1 VLAGHEPAALRGP
14 LDGLRTCQGE
24 DMPRRTAAQLVTDLA
39 RALLGGPLPLGV
51 RCWDGSEVPGP
62 PGAPTLIVTSPRALR
77 RIVYARDELGPARAY
92 VSGELDVEGDLFQV
106 LELPDNLPVRP
117 RLRLDHR
124 ALRAV
129 VVDLARTGALGRP
142 PPPPAEEARLRGLR
156 HSVRRDRAA
165 VSHHYDAGNDF
176 YALLLGPTMVY
187 SCAYFAT
194 PATSLED
201 AQRAKLDL
209 VCRKLD
215 LDRGMRLLDVGCGW
229 GSLVLHAASAY
240 GVRAVGVTISSA
252 QADLARRRV
261 TEAGLAD
268 RVEIRLQDYREVTDG
283 PYDAIA
289 SVGMA
294 EHVGRARFPGYAAG
308 LRDLLAPGGRLLNHA
323 IALGPDA
330 PGGSDPRS
338 FFARYVFPDGEL
350 QPLGDH
356 VGLLERAGLEVRDVE
371 GLREHY
377 ALTCRAWVANLEA
390 RWEEAVRL
398 VSPGR
403 ARVWRLYLAGAAVA
417 FERRRVGVD
426 QVLATRTTT
435 GLTDVGSWPLRRPD
449 WSRAQDDAAP
459 APATF
464 PASADSRRAYG

>member
-1 VLAGHEPAALRGP
+1 
-14 LDGLRTCQGE
+14 
-24 DMPRRTAAQLVTDLA
+24 MPRRTAAQLVADLTQ
-39 RALLGGPLPLGV
+39 ALLGGPLPLGV

-77 RIVYARDELGPARAY
+77 RIVYARDELGLARAY

-106 LELPDNLPVRP
+106 LELPDNLPARP

-129 VVDLARTGALGRP
+129 LVDLARTGALGRP

-338 FFARYVFPDGEL
+338 FFTRYVFPDGEL

-390 RWEEAVRL
+390 SWEDAVRL

-449 WSRAQDDAAP
+449 WGRAQDAAAP

-464 PASADSRRAYG
+464 PASADSRLMYG